1 MKWNWHIYIYID
13 SYVSCVLAVSYII
26 YVYILLFY
34 YILQITY
41 HIYIVMYVSIV
52 LCINRVSY
60 VCDNFCCALMQK
72 EGIKCKLWLRLF
84 GWQLLDKFLDGKLK
98 YFLCET
104 HVCIVRSKKI
114 FVQKIFQFV
123 IQDCSPA
130 VTMKGS
136 DFHF

>member
-1 MKWNWHIYIYID
+1 MKLTYIYIYID

-34 YILQITY
+34 YKLPI
-41 HIYIVMYVSIV
+41 IYIVMYISIV

-60 VCDNFCCALMQK
+60 VSDNFCCALMQK

-84 GWQLLDKFLDGKLK
+84 GWQLLGKFLDGKLK

-130 VTMKGS
+130 VTMKGF